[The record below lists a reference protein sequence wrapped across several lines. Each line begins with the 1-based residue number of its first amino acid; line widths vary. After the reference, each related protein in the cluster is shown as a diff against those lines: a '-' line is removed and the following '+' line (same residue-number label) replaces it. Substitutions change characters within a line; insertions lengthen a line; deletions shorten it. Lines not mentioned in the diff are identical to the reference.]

1 MERALAAT
9 RKRHAHRLAA
19 SSNSTGTEFR
29 NKRQNPL
36 RNDSEKNN
44 STAT

>member
-9 RKRHAHRLAA
+9 RKRHAQRLAA
-19 SSNSTGTEFR
+19 SANSTGTEFR
-29 NKRQNPL
+29 NEPQNPF

-44 STAT
+44 